1 MTLSCDAC
9 HWAPPHTGGASIL
22 PPMQACFNCHGL
34 QHQGVQ
40 IARSDCGLC
49 HTKPRSQLMP
59 GSHVAGYAG
68 SPHVADANADTNSCL
83 MCHTA
88 ASCDACH
95 VAQHVSGPPTQSAY
109 MPLLPN
115 KPRRPAINIEPTG
128 LVTMGQCVA
137 CHPNLDA
144 YVPGRVIFAHATHL
158 QKAFACQDCHR
169 DFPHSADGTSRPDMP
184 ACYQC
189 HGLVH
194 ARLGLV
200 ATEKCADCHPKGFAL
215 KPTDH
220 TAAFIAG
227 GHKVPANTSPEQ
239 CSMCHAA
246 SFCTSCHQG
255 QPATPGGP
263 PRPKIMPV
271 DHKSA
276 NFKTAH
282 GQEFLGQKGA
292 CGSCHDSASCE
303 ACHKT
308 PMPHPVDW
316 TSTHA
321 LAAGLDAADCNVC
334 HTDRTTCQD
343 CHHRGLHG
351 ADLTLKNCVKCHPI
365 MATVPATAIQDSG
378 MAEHAVHFIVEK
390 KKGAPYKC
398 EQCHVGSDFNSVGV
412 AGSQSSQN
420 QGHDLRSCY
429 ACHGALDYNNVQ
441 IAPYPGVSLCLR
453 CHKNLNL

>member
-1 MTLSCDAC
+1 
-9 HWAPPHTGGASIL
+9 
-22 PPMQACFNCHGL
+22 
-34 QHQGVQ
+34 
-40 IARSDCGLC
+40 
-49 HTKPRSQLMP
+49 
-59 GSHVAGYAG
+59 
-68 SPHVADANADTNSCL
+68 
-83 MCHTA
+83 
-88 ASCDACH
+88 
-95 VAQHVSGPPTQSAY
+95 
-109 MPLLPN
+109 
-115 KPRRPAINIEPTG
+115 
-128 LVTMGQCVA
+128 
-137 CHPNLDA
+137 
-144 YVPGRVIFAHATHL
+144 
-158 QKAFACQDCHR
+158 
-169 DFPHSADGTSRPDMP
+169 
-184 ACYQC
+184 
-189 HGLVH
+189 
-194 ARLGLV
+194 
-200 ATEKCADCHPKGFAL
+200 
-215 KPTDH
+215 
-220 TAAFIAG
+220 
-227 GHKVPANTSPEQ
+227 
-239 CSMCHAA
+239 
-246 SFCTSCHQG
+246 
-255 QPATPGGP
+255 
-263 PRPKIMPV
+263 MPV